1 MNGSIMK
8 TLVLSLAMSIG
19 LVGCVSDDESVPPV
33 PPSGSTFKAMYA
45 PLGGI
50 FPFPNDLWFNGSTDG
65 TLNIRVSDPTDYGD
79 YLVAMNALDGYSTT
93 GPTFV
98 PFNGDLDPASITA
111 ATVRM
116 VNITNPASPVPLTF
130 GTQFTAAV
138 SPASDGKNQLMITPV
153 APLAP
158 KGRYAIIVTR
168 GITSGGTA
176 AVADT
181 DMQTLLDCH
190 GEGATPDC
198 TPVPGGLSAVFGA
211 VNPLMDLANAL
222 GITDANIAV
231 VASFQTQSTTDT
243 LAFVNSAITP
253 GVIASIAAAGT
264 NKSLLDPTNAN
275 PAIVNMATIYGG
287 FMAVPYYGSRANVL
301 TGRWQTA
308 AGTPV
313 TRYTIAAGAGPA
325 ASETINVPILIS
337 IPNAG
342 SPSGGVKPVAGWPVV
357 VFSHGITGDRS
368 NMIAI
373 AQAYANAGF
382 AVVAVD
388 HSLHGLPVGHPLR
401 AFNTAV
407 PGVTIRE
414 QTFDADVSNNTTGA
428 AGADGVTD
436 TSGQNYIN
444 LSQMLTFRANVMQ
457 STVNHIQLA
466 KSVANLSYD
475 GVAGGDFDVSR
486 MHFAGMS
493 LGAITGTVTLG
504 VNTNLLAATLNVPG
518 GPWTD
523 IARNS
528 ATFAPRINAGLA
540 AAGVA
545 AGTQLYEQ
553 FMQAAQTVADA
564 ADPINFAAAANANHA
579 LQLHQVVGTSAA
591 TSDQVVPN
599 SATARLIAALG
610 LSKRSTVGAFANTEG
625 YVNFVAGGHSSLLS
639 PTASAAV
646 TVEMQTETATWMGS
660 NGAAFSIA
668 NGTVVQP

>member
-1 MNGSIMK
+1 MK
-8 TLVLSLAMSIG
+8 VSNMKKLMLPLMVSVG
-19 LVGCVSDDESVPPV
+19 LLGCVSDDESVPPV
-33 PPSGSTFKAMYA
+33 PPVNSTFKASFVPA
-45 PLGGI
+45 GGV
-50 FPFPNDLWFNGSTDG
+50 FPFPNDLWLSGTTDG
-65 TLNIRVSDPTDYGD
+65 TLNIAVADATDYGD
-79 YLVAMNALDGYSTT
+79 YLVALNSLDGWSTT
-93 GPTFV
+93 APMFV
-98 PFNGDLDPASITA
+98 PFSGALDAASITA
-111 ATVRM
+111 ASVLL
-116 VNITNPASPVPLTF
+116 VNVTNPLAPVPLTF
-130 GTQFTAAV
+130 GTHYTAGV
-138 SPASDGKNQLMITPV
+138 SPATDGATQLMITPL
-153 APLAP
+153 APLTP
-158 KGRYAIIVTR
+158 KARYAVIVTR

-181 DMQTLLDCH
+181 TMQQLLDIH
-190 GEGATPDC
+190 TTGA
-198 TPVPGGLSAVFGA
+198 PVPPELAPLYTTAGLGNVFT
-211 VNPLMDLANAL
+211 LANAL
-222 GITDANIAV
+222 GVPDSNIAV
-231 VASFQTQSTTDT
+231 VFTVSTQSTTDT
-243 LAFVNSAITP
+243 LAFVNGALTA
-253 GVIASIAAAGT
+253 GTIASIAAAGT
-264 NKSLLDPTNAN
+264 NKSLLDPTSAN
-275 PAIVNMATIYGG
+275 PAIVNVATIYGG
-287 FMAVPYYGSRANVL
+287 FMAVPYYGSRTNIL

-308 AGTPV
+308 LGTPV
-313 TRYTIAAGAGPA
+313 TRYTIAGGAGPV

-342 SPSGGVKPVAGWPVV
+342 SPSGGVKPGAGWPVV

-373 AQAYANAGF
+373 AQAYANAGY

-407 PGVTIRE
+407 PGVTIYE
-414 QTFDADVSNNTTGA
+414 QTFDADVSNNTSGA
-428 AGADGVTD
+428 AGADGTTD

-457 STVNHIQLA
+457 SSVNQIQLI
-466 KSVANLSYD
+466 KSLGNLSYD
-475 GVAGGDFDVSR
+475 GVAGGDFDLSR
-486 MHFAGMS
+486 MHFTGMS

-504 VNTNLLAATLNVPG
+504 VNTNVQAATLNVPG

-528 ATFAPRINAGLA
+528 ATFAPRVNAGLI
-540 AAGVA
+540 AAGVTP
-545 AGTQLYEQ
+545 GTTLYEQ

-579 LQLHQVVGTSAA
+579 ILLHQVIGTSAA

-599 SATARLIAALG
+599 SATARLISALG

-646 TVEMQTETATWMGS
+646 TVEMQTETATWKGS

-668 NGTVVQP
+668 DGTVVQP